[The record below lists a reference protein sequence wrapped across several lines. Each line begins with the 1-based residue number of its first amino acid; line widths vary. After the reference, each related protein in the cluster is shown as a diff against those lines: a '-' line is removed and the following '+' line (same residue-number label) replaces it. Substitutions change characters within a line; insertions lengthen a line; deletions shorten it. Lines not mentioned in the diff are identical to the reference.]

1 MEMEKASA
9 IQKPSRLGQPQ
20 VRSGE
25 PRGTGSISLLDSRLP
40 SVPIWAFSDRSCNRC
55 RRRCL
60 VMLSGL
66 SGRKVLAERQKGWVE
81 IWTQPVGFKT
91 SHLFFPSR
99 RSEKYNHG
107 FWSLFLYNLTTFGL
121 ISRVQGAQFALRDR
135 HPKRAGPGCR
145 SQAGRLA
152 TCGPAV
158 FFISYRRKTGA
169 LEMACY
175 QPPPDGA

>member
-1 MEMEKASA
+1 MEKASA

-55 RRRCL
+55 RRRGL

-66 SGRKVLAERQKGWVE
+66 SGRKVLAERQKGRVE
-81 IWTQPVGFKT
+81 IWIRTVGFKT

-107 FWSLFLYNLTTFGL
+107 FWSLFLHLGL
-121 ISRVQGAQFALRDR
+121 SAVSRAPNSPSEIGTQKGL
-135 HPKRAGPGCR
+135 GPGYR

-169 LEMACY
+169 LEIACY